1 MRIETSKSSW
11 LTRKREV
18 RLDPQKREA
27 RLQTHAFA
35 RVLEHFPMTRKTR
48 LEASHLRENGTF
60 FDWNKAIETH
70 PAEDAANHA
79 EKGHR

>member
-1 MRIETSKSSW
+1 MRIETSQSSW
-11 LTRKREV
+11 LTRKREA

-48 LEASHLRENGTF
+48 LKASHLRETGTL

>member
-1 MRIETSKSSW
+1 
-11 LTRKREV
+11 
-18 RLDPQKREA
+18 
-27 RLQTHAFA
+27 
-35 RVLEHFPMTRKTR
+35 MTRKTR